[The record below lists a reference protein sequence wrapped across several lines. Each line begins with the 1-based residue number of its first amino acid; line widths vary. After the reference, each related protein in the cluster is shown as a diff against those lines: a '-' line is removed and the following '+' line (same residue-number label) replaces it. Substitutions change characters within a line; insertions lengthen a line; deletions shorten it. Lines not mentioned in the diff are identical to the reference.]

1 MKGKNSM
8 YDSIQFAENIGE
20 RLRKTSKISIAKNLN
35 PQLKSFIKA
44 IGGKLEQEEGF
55 AGLTILDDDRFSISL
70 DLFTSPLRDNFYITK
85 ALGDYLLFGN
95 SDKKK
100 YGSFRIDDTTFL
112 SNSFAY
118 GFLTPKKEILKRFK
132 DVNGN
137 ITLCASY
144 FQIPTDF
151 IKARLK
157 YLNKLAQE
165 NKFNNMDE
173 FYNKLIQQK
182 GNIK

>member
-1 MKGKNSM
+1 MDNN
-8 YDSIQFAENIGE
+8 IQFAENIGE
-20 RLRKTSKISIAKNLN
+20 RLRKISKISIEKNLN
-35 PQLKSFIKA
+35 PQLESFIKTL
-44 IGGKLEQEEGF
+44 GGKLEQKEGF
-55 AGLTILDDDRFSISL
+55 AGLTVLDNDKFSISL
-70 DLFTSPLRDNFYITK
+70 DVFTSPLRDNFYITK

-95 SDKKK
+95 GDKKE
-100 YGSFRIDDTTFL
+100 YGSFRVDDTTYL

-118 GFLTPKKEILKRFK
+118 GFLTPKNELLKRFK
-132 DVNGN
+132 EVNGN

-165 NKFNNMDE
+165 NKSNSMDE
-173 FYNKLIQQK
+173 FYNKLIQQN
-182 GNIK
+182 GNKK